1 MMRQKRKTAEIGNWI
16 QGATFSL
23 PKESHQRSEAVGASP
38 VQGLSDLMEDNKTDE
53 GESEEDD
60 SSEEDETD
68 EEEEED
74 DPPRTTRMRRP
85 TFPLRPRPAT
95 LPLWRRSIIILLP
108 TRRYANHQVSQ
119 VLGVAEGKIIPPNSI
134 CSVTVAWHFLE
145 KDQYEYCKK
154 EGMAKL
160 VEQTDQKG
168 QLLDD
173 GLPALVGG
181 GYIIRGRASG

>member
-1 MMRQKRKTAEIGNWI
+1 MRQKRKTAEIGNWI

-38 VQGLSDLMEDNKTDE
+38 VQGLPDLMEDNKTDE

-60 SSEEDETD
+60 SSEGDETD

-85 TFPLRPRPAT
+85 TFPLRPRPVT

-108 TRRYANHQVSQ
+108 ARQYTQITR
-119 VLGVAEGKIIPPNSI
+119 
-134 CSVTVAWHFLE
+134 
-145 KDQYEYCKK
+145 
-154 EGMAKL
+154 
-160 VEQTDQKG
+160 
-168 QLLDD
+168 
-173 GLPALVGG
+173 
-181 GYIIRGRASG
+181 